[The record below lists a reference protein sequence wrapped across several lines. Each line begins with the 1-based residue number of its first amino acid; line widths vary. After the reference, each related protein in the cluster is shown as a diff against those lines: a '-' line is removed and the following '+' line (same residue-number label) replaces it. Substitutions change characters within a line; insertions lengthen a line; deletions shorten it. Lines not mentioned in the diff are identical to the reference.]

1 MEGPRIHSTDAAGPQ
16 ASVWGAPP
24 ADPEAT
30 LAAWIA
36 AEQALR
42 ARQAPPGVSGVS
54 RLAAEAGRD
63 FLESMRT
70 RALPTPPIG
79 DTLGFVLMEVDAGRV
94 VFQGT
99 PALAHYNPIG
109 TVHGGWIAT
118 LLDSAVGCAIHSA
131 LPRGS
136 GYTTLELKVNYLK
149 AVTDRVPRLRAEGRV
164 VTVSRR
170 VAVAEGR
177 LHDAAGRLYALATTT
192 CLVFPLPAEGTGT
205 VS

>member
-1 MEGPRIHSTDAAGPQ
+1 MTEHTRTLTWTDPIAVRDGVAAMSGLD
-16 ASVWGAPP
+16 AM
-24 ADPEAT
+24 
-30 LAAWIA
+30 L
-36 AEQALR
+36 ALR
-42 ARQAPPGVSGVS
+42 DGHLPP
-54 RLAAEAGRD
+54 
-63 FLESMRT
+63 
-70 RALPTPPIG
+70 PPIAQ
-79 DTLGFVLMEVDAGRV
+79 TMNFRLTEVEPGRV
-94 VFQGT
+94 VFVCEPGGE
-99 PALAHYNPIG
+99 HYNPIG

>member
-1 MEGPRIHSTDAAGPQ
+1 MEAPRIDPAENTGPQ
-16 ASVWGAPP
+16 ASVLDAPP

-42 ARQAPPGVSGVS
+42 ARQAAPGVSPAS

-63 FLESMRT
+63 FLERMRT
-70 RALPTPPIG
+70 GALPTPPIG

-94 VFQGT
+94 VFQGA
-99 PALAHYNPIG
+99 PAFAHYNPIG

-131 LPRGS
+131 LPKGT

-149 AVTDRVPRLRAEGRV
+149 AVTDRVPRLRAEGKV

-177 LHDAAGRLYALATTT
+177 LHDASGRLYALATTT
-192 CLVFPLPAEGTGT
+192 CLVFPMPAEGAGA